1 MRTYRSGTVAVEME
15 QHEPGSGGA
24 QAKPFPGILV
34 LHGSGG
40 AGSYWLDRFAPALTK
55 FGVAA
60 YAPHYLQ
67 KTGSARATPEMIL
80 DGKHFPQWLGAVRDA
95 VSYVAERP
103 GIDARRIGVLGV
115 SLGGYLAMALG
126 VEDRR
131 VRAVIEVSGGLPPGW
146 EDRVAPGMAPVLVV
160 HGAADPVVPVSE
172 AYKVERVLKAR
183 GVACEVEVFPGEGHW
198 FSAAAQAKLLMRCAG
213 FVGRNL

>member
-1 MRTYRSGTVAVEME
+1 ME
-15 QHEPGSGGA
+15 QHEPGPGGA
-24 QAKPFPGILV
+24 QARPYPGILV

-40 AGSYWLDRFAPALTK
+40 AGSYWLDRFAPALTR

-80 DGKHFPQWLGAVRDA
+80 DGKHFSQWLGAVRDA

-115 SLGGYLAMALG
+115 SLGGYLAMAMG

-131 VRAVIEVSGGLPPGW
+131 IRAVIEVSGGLPPVW

-183 GVACEVEVFPGEGHW
+183 GVACEVEVFPAEGHS

-213 FVGRNL
+213 FLGRYL